1 MKFPATPWFCLFP
14 SSDVF
19 RGWFLVISLWP
30 FLLLLLWLLVSKSPP
45 SGLRASQRRRRL
57 HNAGAH
63 GPAVGRRGWREAA
76 SRRAREEGAA
86 RRSGGLGGKSQPARG
101 RRRLLGT
108 RIFRGVGPAPERAY
122 LARVAQAELRGLCEG
137 PSAPGASPGH
147 VYHPRVRSV
156 ISCLRSAR
164 SIRKN
169 TYFGGFSENL
179 GWSCPWVF

>member
-1 MKFPATPWFCLFP
+1 MSFVDCFSLFLCGLFCCCYCGCWYLSP
-14 SSDVF
+14 RRLACAPL
-19 RGWFLVISLWP
+19 RGEGGCTTRERTDPQSGAVVGVKRPLVALGR
-30 FLLLLLWLLVSKSPP
+30 K
-45 SGLRASQRRRRL
+45 GLR
-57 HNAGAH
+57 
-63 GPAVGRRGWREAA
+63 
-76 SRRAREEGAA
+76 
-86 RRSGGLGGKSQPARG
+86 GGQGDWGGKSQPARG

-122 LARVAQAELRGLCEG
+122 LARVAQAELRGLCAG

-169 TYFGGFSENL
+169 TDFGGFSENL